1 MLKTEQPVVEHTS
14 PPPKTPPI
22 KKVPTKISIESVK
35 SEPKIEAK
43 KLRPLKKKNLLRRFR
58 ICAYAVY
65 FCIYFRAFSSQFTL
79 NRYNRFKL
87 KYLVDS
93 GKLLTNAYK
102 DIYYKFLNID
112 IPGLIRVAADNIPD
126 KNTGR

>member
-1 MLKTEQPVVEHTS
+1 MLKTEQPAVEQTS
-14 PPPKTPPI
+14 PPPKTPPPQKI
-22 KKVPTKISIESVK
+22 PTKISIEPVK
-35 SEPKIEAK
+35 SEPKIEVK

-93 GKLLTNAYK
+93 GKLLTSAYK
-102 DIYYKFLNID
+102 EIYYKFLQID
-112 IPGLIRVAADNIPD
+112 IPGLIRTAADNIPD
-126 KNTGR
+126 KSTGR